1 MVAALCDPAPP
12 KDPAMAD
19 APAPSVMDQ
28 IVSLCKRRGF
38 IYPAS
43 EIYGGIRGF
52 WDYGPLGV
60 LLKNNIRDWWWRN
73 MVECP
78 PIGPDGHPVE
88 IVGLD
93 SAIIQHPKTWEA
105 SGHVASFNDPMV
117 DDKESK
123 HRFRA
128 DKVWVVGFW
137 NPDTISRILKT
148 EAEKRAAAIDFISA
162 VNADATSGS
171 DSPSEATGAAR
182 SALRD
187 ASDTWLSTRF
197 KDEMPDLSFS
207 VEADGE
213 AHAVHEAI
221 SKLNKKQKQRIG
233 YDVTTL
239 VLTKYA
245 GEPSSEI
252 RPHVFAQAFDLLHL
266 PGNWPALSPETQR
279 PSLTEPRPFSLMLD
293 TYPGPIRDEANK
305 AYLRPETAQ
314 GIFLEFKNITDTTR
328 VKVPFGVAQ
337 VGKSFR
343 NEVTPRNFIF
353 RSREFEQMEMEWFC
367 HPDEALKWYAFWRAE
382 RMKWWESLGVKP
394 EHLRFRDHAQDEL
407 AFYSKATVD
416 IEYLYPFTAPDFG
429 ELEGVAHRGDY
440 DLTQHSKH
448 SGNKLDYFDQDLQ
461 LKLKA
466 DGASPEDVKSKSRY
480 IPNVIE
486 PASGLT
492 RAVLVLLC
500 EAYRH
505 EKGRSGAEEY
515 LSLKPKFAPIK
526 LGVFPLVNKD
536 GMPEVAEK
544 LYLDLRQYFT
554 CEYDA
559 KQAIGRRYA
568 RMDEIGT
575 PFCVTIDGQT
585 LQDQTVTIRERDT
598 MKQERIAID
607 KVRQRVADELSA
619 A

>member
-1 MVAALCDPAPP
+1 
-12 KDPAMAD
+12 MAD
-19 APAPSVMDQ
+19 TSPPPSIMEQ

-78 PIGPDGHPVE
+78 PIGPDGHPVD

-117 DDKESK
+117 DCRESK
-123 HRFRA
+123 GRYRA
-128 DKVWVVGFW
+128 DHVKVLAPADGQGNSYAFVDDREATEKKIKRDARRNLSDYKEVVLTTLPLEAYAKIVG
-137 NPDTISRILKT
+137 PDTKI
-148 EAEKRAAAIDFISA
+148 
-162 VNADATSGS
+162 
-171 DSPSEATGAAR
+171 
-182 SALRD
+182 
-187 ASDTWLSTRF
+187 
-197 KDEMPDLSFS
+197 
-207 VEADGE
+207 
-213 AHAVHEAI
+213 
-221 SKLNKKQKQRIG
+221 
-233 YDVTTL
+233 
-239 VLTKYA
+239 A
-245 GEPSSEI
+245 G
-252 RPHVFAQAFDLLHL
+252 
-266 PGNWPALSPETQR
+266 T
-279 PSLTEPRPFSLMLD
+279 LTEPRAFSLMLD

-314 GIFLEFKNITDTTR
+314 GIFLEFKNICDTTR

-367 HPDEALKWYAFWRAE
+367 PPDEALKWYQFWRAE
-382 RMKWWESLGVKP
+382 RMKWWVSLGVDP
-394 EHLRFRDHAQDEL
+394 VRLRFRDHAQDEL
-407 AFYSKATVD
+407 AFYSRATVD

-429 ELEGVAHRGDY
+429 ELEGVAHRGEY
-440 DLTQHSKH
+440 DLTQHSRH
-448 SGNKLDYFDQDLQ
+448 SGTKLDYFDQELQ

-466 DGASPEDVKSKSRY
+466 EGLPEDQIRARSRY

-500 EAYRH
+500 EAYTPDESRPS
-505 EKGRSGAEEY
+505 KMFMKF
-515 LSLKPKFAPIK
+515 KPQFAPIK
-526 LGVFPLVNKD
+526 LGIFPLVNKD

-544 LYLDLRQYFT
+544 LYLELRKTFT
-554 CEYDA
+554 CEYDP
-559 KQAIGRRYA
+559 KQAIGKRYA

-575 PFCVTIDGQT
+575 PFCITIDGQT
-585 LQDQTVTIRERDT
+585 ATDQTVTLRERDT
-598 MKQERIAID
+598 MSQQRISLD
-607 KVRQRVADELSA
+607 KVKSFLLERLTVDV
-619 A
+619 